1 MDFIRS
7 VRTIE
12 ALYVKASPA
21 SLRKVVDHLT
31 PLYQAWIGAA
41 RFCVLSTIGPSGT
54 DGSPRGDLGPVVRI
68 QDDKTL
74 LLPDWLGN
82 NRLNSSRNIVED
94 GRISFK
100 FVVPGADTVVRVNGH
115 ASLTTDTDLR
125 ASFLDAKGSSVCVM
139 VITVQEVHIQC
150 AKSMKRA
157 SLWQTRNARL
167 VPSLGQILNE
177 ATDLEA
183 GASS

>member
-7 VRTIE
+7 VKTLE
-12 ALYVKASPA
+12 ALYGQASPA
-21 SLRKVVDHLT
+21 SLHKVADHLT

-41 RFCVLSTIGPSGT
+41 RFCVLSTIGSAGT

-74 LLPDWLGN
+74 LLPDWPGN
-82 NRLNSSRNIVED
+82 NRLDSLRNIVED
-94 GRISFK
+94 GRISLMFM
-100 FVVPGADTVVRVNGH
+100 VPGSDTVVRVNGQ
-115 ASLTTDTDLR
+115 ASLTTDPDLC
-125 ASFLDAKGSSVCVM
+125 ASFLDNKGGAVCVM
-139 VITVQEVHIQC
+139 VITVQEVYIQC
-150 AKSMKRA
+150 AKSIKRA
-157 SLWQTRNARL
+157 ALWQTRNAPL